1 VSQTVTF
8 TQSQHKGKKPVSQSP
23 SEKHPQRAI
32 GSDEIAILFGSE
44 KNDAPSS
51 NLIQP
56 NEEEGGLQYS
66 KKRAS
71 LGRIPSNVRKMI
83 SAFEGGSAQV

>member
-1 VSQTVTF
+1 MSQ
-8 TQSQHKGKKPVSQSP
+8 QKGKKPAYQSP

-32 GSDEIAILFGSE
+32 GSEEIAVLFGSE
-44 KNDAPSS
+44 KIDALAS

-56 NEEEGGLQYS
+56 HEEESGLQYS
-66 KKRAS
+66 EKRAS